1 MSNESTI
8 FRLFLMSKYNELT
21 LFVASCLLLAEFEFC
36 SFPINLSS
44 CFRLSSREESEL
56 TVDNIIT
63 GDWVRETED
72 DEQSLVLSTVCF
84 DFERSLSSLFDTA
97 ESPLNRFEF
106 VLLLVSFRTSIRGR
120 LYTWAASSFSRLFY
134 EIEIVIY
141 QIKLLFSI
149 YFLLLFLWNK
159 FFSYLVI

>member
-134 EIEIVIY
+134 E
-141 QIKLLFSI
+141 KLLFIKLNCFFLYIFSF
-149 YFLLLFLWNK
+149 YFYEISFLA
-159 FFSYLVI
+159 I

>member
-8 FRLFLMSKYNELT
+8 FRLFLLSKYNELT

-36 SFPINLSS
+36 SFPFPINLSS

-134 EIEIVIY
+134 EIEIC
-141 QIKLLFSI
+141 
-149 YFLLLFLWNK
+149 
-159 FFSYLVI
+159 YLSN